1 MATETALHVNSW
13 VENLKKDLSPDQ
25 NHGSK
30 QWSG

>member
-13 VENLKKDLSPDQ
+13 VETSEKDPSPDQ